1 MRRVTMLALA
11 AMLMVPAAG
20 GLQAQ
25 GKGETRRQEHG
36 QAKRQDSGRL
46 KRQESDHVKQREG
59 RLVRRDGK
67 PGRRVGPSPYGPG
80 RRVGP
85 DRQGRRDWGGY
96 VIGRRGDL
104 DLSDRQVSEITVI
117 RDRYGRDYERYD
129 REYARTSG
137 GTKDRDDR
145 YATTTGGRKQST
157 AEQDRARKM
166 AEVRA
171 RERREIE
178 AVLTPA
184 QRGRLKQSSGD
195 EKSTR

>member
-1 MRRVTMLALA
+1 MRRATILALA

-25 GKGETRRQEHG
+25 GKGHVKRQESGQAKRQEHG
-36 QAKRQDSGRL
+36 QVKRNETGRAGQ
-46 KRQESDHVKQREG
+46 KEG

-85 DRQGRRDWGGY
+85 EGAGREGRRDWGDY
-96 VIGRRGDL
+96 VMGRRGDL

-117 RDRYGRDYERYD
+117 RNRYEREYGRG
-129 REYARTSG
+129 SG
-137 GTKDRDDR
+137 GAKDPR
-145 YATTTGGRKQST
+145 YAYGTATGGRKES
-157 AEQDRARKM
+157 AGGNDGDRKLSEARLK
-166 AEVRA
+166 
-171 RERREIE
+171 ERREIE

-184 QRGRLKQSSGD
+184 QRAKLKASRTD
-195 EKSTR
+195 EKTGDR

>member
-11 AMLMVPAAG
+11 AMLMIPAAG

-25 GKGETRRQEHG
+25 GKGQEKRQEQR

-46 KRQESDHVKQREG
+46 KRQDSGQMKQREG

-85 DRQGRRDWGGY
+85 DGQGRRDWGDY

-129 REYARTSG
+129 REYGRTSG

-145 YATTTGGRKQST
+145 YATGDRKQSA
-157 AEQDRARKM
+157 AERDRDRKM

-171 RERREIE
+171 RERRDIE

-184 QRGRLKQSSGD
+184 QRGKLKQRSGD